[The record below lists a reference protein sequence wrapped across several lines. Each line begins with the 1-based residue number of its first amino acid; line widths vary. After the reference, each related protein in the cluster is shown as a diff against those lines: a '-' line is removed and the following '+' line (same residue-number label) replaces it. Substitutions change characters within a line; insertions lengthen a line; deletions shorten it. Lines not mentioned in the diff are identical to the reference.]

1 MDSSDKS
8 TSPVRWIL
16 QPLVCP
22 RRDYSNLKR
31 LYFFSNTQI
40 ESDPRLWKLRRLV
53 LKDPRLRKLEANET
67 IQVRKQPQMQHL
79 KKKLTE
85 WKETEGLTK
94 LMIEADQLKK
104 LDVTKKRKEDQEKEE
119 DHIEVIY
126 EKLCD
131 TPNKWVCSD
140 QRKKVKGCYKV
151 FDIQRQYSEHI
162 EARRMHGN
170 ICPERIECITIG

>member
-1 MDSSDKS
+1 MKMHSS
-8 TSPVRWIL
+8 PARWML
-16 QPLVCP
+16 EPLVSP
-22 RRDYSNLKR
+22 RPNYENLRR
-31 LYFFSNTQI
+31 LHFFSNAQI
-40 ESDPRLWKLRRLV
+40 ESDPRLRKLRRLV
-53 LKDPRLRKLEANET
+53 LKDPRLRKMEANEI

-85 WKETEGLTK
+85 WKETEGLTR

-131 TPNKWVCSD
+131 
-140 QRKKVKGCYKV
+140 QGKKVKGCYKV
-151 FDIQRQYSEHI
+151 FNVQRQYSEHI
-162 EARRMHGN
+162 EARRTHGN

>member
-1 MDSSDKS
+1 MKMHSS
-8 TSPVRWIL
+8 PARWML
-16 QPLVCP
+16 EPLVSP
-22 RRDYSNLKR
+22 RPNYENLRR
-31 LYFFSNTQI
+31 LHFFSNAQI
-40 ESDPRLWKLRRLV
+40 ESDPRLRKLRRLV
-53 LKDPRLRKLEANET
+53 LKDPRLRKMEANES
-67 IQVRKQPQMQHL
+67 IQVRKQPQMQHP

-85 WKETEGLTK
+85 WKETKETEGLTR

-131 TPNKWVCSD
+131 TPNRWVCSN
-140 QRKKVKGCYKV
+140 QGKKAKGCYKV
-151 FDIQRQYSEHI
+151 FDVQRQYSEHI
-162 EARRMHGN
+162 EARRMYGN